1 MDLALEIAT
10 PERLVV
16 REQVSEVLVPGRA
29 GYFGVLPGHAPLLS
43 ELAHGV
49 LTYVARGGPQVLAI
63 LGGFVEVLPDRVRV
77 FADGARRKEEIDA
90 AAAKQEL
97 EKAQA
102 TLPSAADPD
111 AAMAEVQRAQ
121 ALVNAAASITA

>member
-10 PERLVV
+10 PERLIVS
-16 REQVSEVLVPGRA
+16 EQVTEVQVPGRA

-43 ELAHGV
+43 ELASGV
-49 LTYVARGGPQVLAI
+49 LTYVAQGCPHVLAV

-77 FADGARRKEEIDA
+77 LADAARRKEEIDA
-90 AAAKQEL
+90 AAARQDL

-102 TLPSAADPD
+102 ALTSAPDPD
-111 AAMAEVQRAQ
+111 AAMAQVERAQ
-121 ALVNAAASITA
+121 ALVDAAAAA

>member
-16 REQVSEVLVPGRA
+16 REQVTEVLIPGRA

-43 ELAHGV
+43 ELASGV
-49 LTYVARGGPQVLAI
+49 LTYVAHGAPQVLAI

-77 FADGARRKEEIDA
+77 FADAARRREEIDA

-97 EKAQA
+97 DRAQA
-102 TLPSAADPD
+102 ALPTAADAG
-111 AAMAEVQRAQ
+111 AAMAEVERAQ
-121 ALVNAAASITA
+121 ALVNAAASVTA